1 MIHQNSSKQNR
12 NPPVQ
17 EHHLAKGTL
26 YLMIANVIFLSS
38 GYIIHFGLGR
48 YLGPKEY
55 GTFGVI
61 LSLLAITQIF
71 LQNGVSQSVSKY
83 IAEGKDIAQVKNEGM
98 KFQILFSFVIF
109 IIYFSSAPLLADL
122 LNDVGLTNYIRLSAF
137 VLPIRA
143 VTEIYKGTLNGV
155 RAFDKQAKTTVFYS
169 ITKVLA
175 VFVLVAIGLAITG
188 VIMGYVIA
196 SFASLML
203 AKHWCT
209 FNKNGLS
216 DKRGDT
222 FSKGTIMKF
231 AFPIILFAFA
241 YTAIMNIDLL
251 FVKAFVIGEAKTGF
265 YTSAWAIARLPSSLF
280 IALSYALLPSI
291 SRSTSMNA
299 NEQTRSYINHSLR
312 YLLMILLPVTLL
324 ISATSKNLLSLAYT
338 PEYSQGGDS
347 LSILI
352 FGITFLTVFITLAT
366 IITGSGKPKVSMG
379 IALSLVP
386 TGIALNLLLIPK
398 YQLEGAALA
407 TTMTAFIGMFIAS
420 IYVVRKFRAL
430 VNLISFS
437 KICIASLII
446 YFIAI
451 WYSVSNMQLI
461 GGYILLIFVYIALLW
476 ALNEIKKE
484 DVDMIKD
491 MISGLYMH

>member
-12 NPPVQ
+12 NPPVH

-38 GYIIHFGLGR
+38 GYIVHFGLGR

-71 LQNGVSQSVSKY
+71 LQNGVSQAVSKY

-143 VTEIYKGTLNGV
+143 VTEIYKGTLVGV
-155 RAFDKQAKTTVFYS
+155 RAFDKRAKTTAFYAV
-169 ITKVLA
+169 TKVLV

-188 VIMGYVIA
+188 VIIGYIIA
-196 SFASLML
+196 TFAALIL
-203 AKHWCT
+203 AKHWCA
-209 FNKNGLS
+209 FNKSRLS
-216 DKRGDT
+216 DKIGDT
-222 FSKGTIMKF
+222 FVKGTIIKF

-251 FVKAFVIGEAKTGF
+251 FVKAFVIGEAKIGF
-265 YTSAWAIARLPSSLF
+265 YTSAWAIASLPFSIFFAVSCT
-280 IALSYALLPSI
+280 LLPSI
-291 SRSTSMNA
+291 SRSTSMNED
-299 NEQTRSYINHSLR
+299 EQTRSYINHSLR

-324 ISATSKNLLSLAYT
+324 ISATSKSLLSLAYT
-338 PEYSQGGDS
+338 PKYSQGGDA

-352 FGITFLTVFITLAT
+352 FGITFLTVFVTLAT

-386 TGIALNLLLIPK
+386 ICIALNSVLVPR

-407 TTMTAFIGMFIAS
+407 TTLTAFIGMSVALV
-420 IYVVRKFRAL
+420 YVARRFRAL
-430 VNLISFS
+430 INPISFVR
-437 KICIASLII
+437 ICAASLTV

-451 WYSVSNMQLI
+451 WYSVSGIWMI
-461 GGYILLIFVYIALLW
+461 GWYGLLFLVFVALLRVFK
-476 ALNEIKKE
+476 EIKKE
-484 DVDMIKD
+484 DIGMIKYT
-491 MISGLYMH
+491 ILKPR